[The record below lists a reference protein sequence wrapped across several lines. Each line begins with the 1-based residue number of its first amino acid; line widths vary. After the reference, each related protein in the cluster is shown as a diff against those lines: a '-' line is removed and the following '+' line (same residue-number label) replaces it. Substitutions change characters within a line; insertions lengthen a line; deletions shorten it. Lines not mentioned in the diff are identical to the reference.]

1 MTGFNLSEWAL
12 SHRSLTVY
20 LMIVAVLAGVLSYF
34 RLGRNED
41 PAFVIKTMV
50 VQAAWPGA
58 SIEDTL
64 KQVTERLE
72 RKLQETPKLDFLRS
86 FTRAGVTTIFVNLKG
101 SATAKEIPGIW
112 YHVRKSIGDIRH
124 TLPAGI
130 VGPGFNDEFG
140 DTFGII
146 FGFTADGFTH
156 RELRDYVE
164 GVRSKLLQVP
174 DVSKIEILGAQDER
188 IFVEFS
194 MKELASLGI
203 DRSALI
209 AALQAQN
216 VVQPAGT
223 IQTGY
228 ETLSLRVSGAFRSE
242 QDVAGVNFVVGGRM
256 LRLSDIAQVR
266 RGYADPP
273 QPLFRVNG
281 EPAIGIAIA
290 MREGG
295 DILALGKNLK
305 QAMAAI
311 TTDLPLGIEP
321 RLVADQAVTV
331 DGAISEFMTS
341 LWQAI
346 AIILVT
352 CFVSLGVRPG
362 LVIAASIPLTLA
374 VVFSV
379 MQLSGIDMQRISLG
393 ALIIA
398 LALLV
403 DDAMTTTDAMLTRLA
418 QGDDKVQAATFAFRT
433 YAFAMLAGTLV
444 TIAGFVPVGFA
455 ASSAGEYTFSLFAV
469 VAIALVVSWFVAVIF
484 APLLGVVVL
493 KPPRTTQSARA
504 DEPGSGRVSP
514 ARSRAS
520 FDTLCARTIE
530 SPRWPLA
537 SLASAAEPGRIF
549 RWYRGFLTRA
559 MRAKWV
565 TISVTLALFVLSFL
579 ALPLIPRQ
587 FFPSSDRPELLV
599 DLGLPQSASIHAS
612 ETVARRFDDVLEDD
626 PDVARWSTYVGR
638 GAIRFYLPLN
648 VQLPND
654 FFAQSVIVAKD
665 VAARERLRVKLEK
678 VLADAFPSVVGRVY
692 PLELGPPVGWPV
704 QYRVSGADVAQ
715 VREIAFKLA
724 EVVATNPQVV
734 HVNYD
739 WIEPTRQ
746 VRIRVDQNEARL
758 LGLSSQA
765 LAGVLN
771 TVISGSAI
779 TQVRDDIY
787 LVDVVVRATDE
798 QRVSLAALR
807 TVQVPLPS
815 GRTVPLSQF
824 ATFEYEQDYP
834 LIWRRDRVPTLT
846 VQADVVPGTLP
857 ETVVSAL
864 SPAVDALVKDLPRSY
879 GVAAG
884 GTVEESKKSQ
894 ASVIAVVPVMLLIM
908 LTVLMVQLRS
918 FQRLFLVLSV
928 APLGLIGVVAALLV
942 SGRPLG
948 FVAILGILALI
959 GMITKNAVILIG
971 QIEAERAEGKD
982 VRQAAI
988 DASSARFR
996 PIMLTAVSTVLGM
1009 IPIAP
1014 TVFWGPMAFAIMGGL
1029 LVATILTLIFLPTLY
1044 VAWFGGKEVPSDP
1057 RLKAAA

>member
-1 MTGFNLSEWAL
+1 MTSFNLSEWAL
-12 SHRSLTVY
+12 RHRPLTVF
-20 LMIVAVLAGVLSYF
+20 LMIVAVVSGIISF
-34 RLGRNED
+34 IGLGRNED
-41 PAFVIKTMV
+41 PSFVIKTMV

-58 SIEDTL
+58 TVEDTL

-101 SATAKEIPGIW
+101 SATAREIPDIW

-124 TLPAGI
+124 TLPAGV

-146 FGFTADGFTH
+146 YGFVAEGFTQ

-164 GVRSKLLQVP
+164 DIRSKLLQVR
-174 DVSKIEILGAQDER
+174 DVSKIEILGAQDEK

-194 MKELASLGI
+194 MEELASLGI

-209 AALQAQN
+209 SALQVQN
-216 VVQPAGT
+216 VVQPAGV
-223 IQTGY
+223 IQTGN

-242 QDVAGVNFVVGGRM
+242 QDVSAVNFAVGGRM
-256 LRLSDIAQVR
+256 LRLSDIAQIR
-266 RGYADPP
+266 RGYSDPP
-273 QPLFRVNG
+273 QPMFRVNG
-281 EPAIGIAIA
+281 EPAIGLAIA
-290 MREGG
+290 MRDGG
-295 DILALGKNLK
+295 DILALGRNI
-305 QAMAAI
+305 QNAMAEVTA
-311 TTDLPLGIEP
+311 DLPLGIEP
-321 RLVADQAVTV
+321 KLVADQAVTV
-331 DGAISEFMTS
+331 ESAISEFMTS
-341 LWQAI
+341 LWQAV
-346 AIILVT
+346 AIILAT
-352 CFVSLGVRPG
+352 CFISLGVRPG

-379 MQLSGIDMQRISLG
+379 MDLSGIDMQRISLG

-469 VAIALVVSWFVAVIF
+469 VAIALIVSWFVAVIF
-484 APLLGVVVL
+484 APLLGVAVL
-493 KPPRTTQSARA
+493 KPPSTAQS
-504 DEPGSGRVSP
+504 
-514 ARSRAS
+514 
-520 FDTLCARTIE
+520 
-530 SPRWPLA
+530 
-537 SLASAAEPGRIF
+537 AEPGRVF
-549 RWYRGFLTRA
+549 RWYRSFLTLA
-559 MRAKWV
+559 MRARWV
-565 TISVTLALFVLSFL
+565 TIALTLALFGAAVL

-599 DLGLPQSASIHAS
+599 DLTLPQNASIYAS
-612 ETVARRFDDVLEDD
+612 ETAARDFDAVLKDD
-626 PDVARWSTYVGR
+626 ADVARWSTYVGR

-665 VAARERLRVKLEK
+665 VAARERLRVKLTK
-678 VLADAFPSVVGRVY
+678 ILADDFPSVVSRIS

-704 QYRVSGADVAQ
+704 QYRVRGPDVAQ
-715 VREIAFKLA
+715 VREIALRLA
-724 EVVATNPQVV
+724 QIIATNRQAE
-734 HVNYD
+734 HVNFD
-739 WIEPTRQ
+739 WMEPTRQ
-746 VRIRVDQNEARL
+746 VRIRVDQDEARL

-765 LAGVLN
+765 LASVLN
-771 TVISGSAI
+771 TVITGTSI

-787 LVDVVVRATDE
+787 LVDVVLRATDE
-798 QRVSLAALR
+798 QRVSLATLR
-807 TVQVPLPS
+807 TLQVPLPS
-815 GRTVPLSQF
+815 GRTVALGQF
-824 ATFEYEQDYP
+824 ATFEYVQDYP
-834 LIWRRDRVPTLT
+834 LVWRRDRVPTLT
-846 VQADVVPGTLP
+846 VQADVLPGTLP
-857 ETVVSAL
+857 ETVTSAL
-864 SPAVDALVKDLPRSY
+864 SPAVDALAMSLPRSY
-879 GVAAG
+879 QIAVG
-884 GTVEESKKSQ
+884 GTVEESQKSQ
-894 ASVIAVVPVMLLIM
+894 ASVVAVVPMMLLIM

-928 APLGLIGVVAALLV
+928 GPLGLIGVVLALLV
-942 SGRPLG
+942 SRKPLG
-948 FVAILGILALI
+948 FVAILGILALL

-971 QIEAERAEGKD
+971 QIEAERAQGKD
-982 VRQAAI
+982 VWQAAI

-1044 VAWFGGKEVPSDP
+1044 VAWFRGKESPAS
-1057 RLKAAA
+1057 A

>member
-1 MTGFNLSEWAL
+1 MNFNLSEWAL
-12 SHRSLTVY
+12 KHRSLTIY
-20 LMIVAVLAGVLSYF
+20 LMIVLVVAGVSAFF
-34 RLGRNED
+34 RLGRAED
-41 PAFVIKTMV
+41 PTFIIKTMV

-58 SIEDTL
+58 SIEETV

-72 RKLQETPKLDFLRS
+72 RTLQETPKLDFLRS

-101 SATAKEIPGIW
+101 STTAREVPDIW
-112 YHVRKSIGDIRH
+112 YHVRKSIGDMRH
-124 TLPAGI
+124 TLPAGVI
-130 VGPGFNDEFG
+130 GPGFNDEFG

-146 FGFTADGFTH
+146 YGFTADGFTH

-164 GVRSKLLQVP
+164 DVRSKLLSVR
-174 DVSKIEILGAQDER
+174 DVSKIEVLGAQDEK

-223 IQTGY
+223 IQTGN
-228 ETLSLRVSGAFRSE
+228 ENLSLRVSGAFQTE
-242 QDVAGVNFVVGGRM
+242 QDVRDVNFAINGRM

-266 RGYADPP
+266 RGFSDPP

-281 EPAIGIAIA
+281 ERAIGLAIA
-290 MREGG
+290 MRDGG
-295 DILALGKNLK
+295 DILALGKNITK
-305 QAMAAI
+305 AMTAA
-311 TTDLPLGIEP
+311 TAELPLGINVK
-321 RLVADQAVTV
+321 LVADQAVTV
-331 DGAISEFMTS
+331 DSAITEFTTS
-341 LWQAI
+341 LWQAVG
-346 AIILVT
+346 IILVVS
-352 CFVSLGVRPG
+352 FISLGIRPG
-362 LVIAASIPLTLA
+362 LVIALAIPLTLV

-379 MQLSGIDMQRISLG
+379 MEQAQIDMQRISLG

-403 DDAMTTTDAMLTRLA
+403 DDAMTTTDAMINRLA
-418 QGDDKVQAATFAFRT
+418 RGDDKEAAATFAFRT

-484 APLLGVVVL
+484 TPLLGVTIL
-493 KPPRTTQSARA
+493 RPPTKQN
-504 DEPGSGRVSP
+504 
-514 ARSRAS
+514 
-520 FDTLCARTIE
+520 
-530 SPRWPLA
+530 
-537 SLASAAEPGRIF
+537 AEPGKVFRI
-549 RWYRGFLTRA
+549 YRSFLTGAIRA
-559 MRAKWV
+559 RWV
-565 TISVTLALFVLSFL
+565 TIPVTIAAFAASVLGLSL
-579 ALPLIPRQ
+579 VPRQ

-599 DLGLPQSASIHAS
+599 DLTLPQNASIYAS
-612 ETVARRFDDVLEDD
+612 EEVAQRFDALLKDD

-654 FFAQSVIVAKD
+654 FFAQAVVVARD
-665 VAARERLRVKLEK
+665 VAARERLHAKLEK
-678 VLADAFPSVVGRVY
+678 ILSNDFPSLVTRIS

-704 QYRVSGADVAQ
+704 QYRVSGPDVSR
-715 VREIAFKLA
+715 VREIALKLA
-724 EVVATNPQVV
+724 QIISTNPKATSA
-734 HVNYD
+734 NFD

-771 TVISGSAI
+771 TVITGSAV

-787 LVDVVVRATDE
+787 LVDVILRATDE
-798 QRVSLAALR
+798 QRVSLATLR
-807 TVQVPLPS
+807 MIQVPLPN

-834 LIWRRDRVPTLT
+834 LIWRRDRIPTLT
-846 VQADVVPGTLP
+846 VQADVKPGVLP
-857 ETVVSAL
+857 ETVVNEL
-864 SPAVDALVKDLPRSY
+864 SPSVAKLVQGLPASY
-879 GVAAG
+879 AITVG
-884 GTVEESKKSQ
+884 GTVEESQKSQ

-908 LTVLMVQLRS
+908 FTVLMIQLQS
-918 FQRLFLVLSV
+918 FQRLFIVLSV
-928 APLGLIGVVAALLV
+928 APLGLIGVVAALLL
-942 SGRPLG
+942 SGKPLG
-948 FVAILGILALI
+948 FVAILGVLALI
-959 GMITKNAVILIG
+959 GMITKNAVILID
-971 QIEAERAEGKD
+971 QIESERAQGKN
-982 VRQAAI
+982 VFNAVV
-988 DASSARFR
+988 DASSTRFR

-1014 TVFWGPMAFAIMGGL
+1014 TVFWGPMAFSIMGGL
-1029 LVATILTLIFLPTLY
+1029 LAGTILTLIFLPALY
-1044 VAWFGGKEVPSDP
+1044 VTWFGRKENSTGDQLTAQA
-1057 RLKAAA
+1057 RSKAG

>member
-1 MTGFNLSEWAL
+1 MTSFNLSEWAL
-12 SHRSLTVY
+12 KHRPLTVF
-20 LMIVAVLAGVLSYF
+20 LMIVAVVSGIISF
-34 RLGRNED
+34 IGLGRNED
-41 PAFVIKTMV
+41 PSFVIKTMV

-58 SIEDTL
+58 TVEDTL

-72 RKLQETPKLDFLRS
+72 RKLQETPKLDYLRS

-101 SATAKEIPGIW
+101 SATAREIPDIW

-124 TLPAGI
+124 TLPAGV

-146 FGFTADGFTH
+146 YGFVAEGFTH
-156 RELRDYVE
+156 RELRDHVE
-164 GVRSKLLQVP
+164 DIRSKLLQVR
-174 DVSKIEILGAQDER
+174 DVSKIEILGAQVEK

-194 MKELASLGI
+194 MEELASLGI

-209 AALQAQN
+209 SALQVQN
-216 VVQPAGT
+216 VVQPAGV
-223 IQTGY
+223 IQTGN

-242 QDVAGVNFVVGGRM
+242 QDVLAVNFAVGGRM
-256 LRLSDIAQVR
+256 LRLSDIAQIR
-266 RGYADPP
+266 RGYSDPP
-273 QPLFRVNG
+273 QPMFRVNG
-281 EPAIGIAIA
+281 EPAIGLAIA
-290 MREGG
+290 MRDGG
-295 DILALGKNLK
+295 DILALGRNIKK
-305 QAMAAI
+305 AMAEVTA
-311 TTDLPLGIEP
+311 DLPLGIEP
-321 RLVADQAVTV
+321 KLVADQAVTV
-331 DGAISEFMTS
+331 EGAISEFMTS
-341 LWQAI
+341 LWQAV
-346 AIILVT
+346 AIILAT
-352 CFVSLGVRPG
+352 CFISLGVRPG

-379 MQLSGIDMQRISLG
+379 MDISGIDMQRISLG

-469 VAIALVVSWFVAVIF
+469 VAIALIVSWFVAVIF
-484 APLLGVVVL
+484 APLLGVAVL
-493 KPPRTTQSARA
+493 KPPATGQSA
-504 DEPGSGRVSP
+504 DHGRV
-514 ARSRAS
+514 
-520 FDTLCARTIE
+520 
-530 SPRWPLA
+530 
-537 SLASAAEPGRIF
+537 F
-549 RWYRGFLTRA
+549 RLYRGFLTLA
-559 MRAKWV
+559 MRARWV
-565 TISVTLALFVLSFL
+565 TIALTLALFAAAVL

-599 DLGLPQSASIHAS
+599 DLTLPQNASIYAS
-612 ETVARRFDDVLEDD
+612 ETVARRFDAVLKDD
-626 PDVARWSTYVGR
+626 ADVARWSTYVGR

-654 FFAQSVIVAKD
+654 FFAQAVIVAKD
-665 VAARERLRVKLEK
+665 VAARERLRVKLTK
-678 VLADAFPSVVGRVY
+678 VLADDFPSLVSRIS

-704 QYRVSGADVAQ
+704 QYRVRGPEVAQ
-715 VREIAFKLA
+715 VREIALKLA
-724 EVVATNPQVV
+724 QIVATNPQAE
-734 HVNYD
+734 HVNFD

-746 VRIRVDQNEARL
+746 VRIRVDQDEARL

-765 LAGVLN
+765 LASVLN
-771 TVISGSAI
+771 TVITGMPI

-798 QRVSLAALR
+798 QRASLATLRAL
-807 TVQVPLPS
+807 QVPLPN
-815 GRTVPLSQF
+815 GRTVALGQF
-824 ATFEYEQDYP
+824 ATFEYVQDYP
-834 LIWRRDRVPTLT
+834 LVWRRDRVPTLT
-846 VQADVVPGTLP
+846 VQADVPPGTLP
-857 ETVVSAL
+857 ETVTTAL
-864 SPAVDALVKDLPRSY
+864 SPAVDALAKSLPRSY
-879 GVAAG
+879 QIAVG
-884 GTVEESKKSQ
+884 GTVEESQKSQ
-894 ASVIAVVPVMLLIM
+894 ASVVAVVPMMLLIM

-928 APLGLIGVVAALLV
+928 GPLGLIGVVAALLV
-942 SGRPLG
+942 SRKPLG
-948 FVAILGILALI
+948 FVAILGILALL

-971 QIEAERAEGKD
+971 QIEAERAQGKD
-982 VRQAAI
+982 VWQAAV

-1044 VAWFGGKEVPSDP
+1044 VTWFRGKELPGP
-1057 RLKAAA
+1057 A